1 MSIFSKYKEEH
12 PELAAKQTK
21 TEGSTPALNLPV
33 KCVSYEGEFLVGIRL
48 DTQEEIK
55 IRLKTIEQNPTS
67 KYKRIEIPEFA
78 NPKSKHH
85 AVPGKA
91 TFVAEN
97 CYHEKENI
105 YNSRWLKVISADPLQ
120 TAIHVMN
127 ASLVFIRK
135 KDGDAINEFIFAK
148 TAFPEKA
155 KFVNSVAELESTLSV
170 LLHPKNLGSNPF
182 CYVRIKDNSSN
193 EVEFVEVIP
202 QRTEREDGNGK
213 KCVDGTV
220 SAKHFMESVE
230 SQMIRDLLDKST
242 TETDTYNVTVD
253 VIPASVIYPGTS
265 TKENMI
271 TNHPNAKKILEES
284 FFIKSA
290 QEVETGNR
298 PEVGYLKC
306 IIATRKHADG
316 TSYFTFIKPIQQFL
330 EPTSVKVI

>member
-12 PELAAKQTK
+12 PELAAKPAK

-33 KCVSYEGEFLVGIRL
+33 KCVSYEGEFLIGIRL

-85 AVPGKA
+85 AAPGKA

-105 YNSRWLKVISADPLQ
+105 YNSRWLKVISADPQQ

-127 ASLVFIRK
+127 SSLVFIRK
-135 KDGDAINEFIFAK
+135 KDGDAVNEFIFAK
-148 TAFPEKA
+148 TAFPDKA
-155 KFVNSVAELESTLSV
+155 KIINSAEELESTLSV
-170 LLHPKNLGSNPF
+170 MLHPKNIGSNPF
-182 CYVRIKDNSSN
+182 CYVRIKDTVSGD
-193 EVEFVEVIP
+193 VEFVEVIP

-230 SQMIRDLLDKST
+230 SQMIRDLLHQESN
-242 TETDTYNVTVD
+242 NVSVD
-253 VIPASVIYPGTS
+253 VIPASVIYPGSS
-265 TKENMI
+265 TKENMV
-271 TNHPNAKKILEES
+271 NSHPNAKKILEES
-284 FFIKSA
+284 FFIKSS
-290 QEVETGNR
+290 QEEETGNR

-316 TSYFTFIKPIQQFL
+316 TSYFTFIKPVQQFL
-330 EPTSVKVI
+330 EPTSVKAI